1 MRCNVQN
8 IRENKVFSSYFFIYA
23 GIPHIKHIT
32 SHTCILAALVQ
43 LLLVREGIH
52 CGDDGQ
58 LYEASPVSHLR
69 RKEKKSEKTLLLS
82 RATAQSTSPRPS

>member
-1 MRCNVQN
+1 MTTRKLEGSSREALLAVLTLEPGVVRISPNVIHAMRCNVQN

-43 LLLVREGIH
+43 LLLVREGIGL
-52 CGDDGQ
+52 CIAPN
-58 LYEASPVSHLR
+58 E
-69 RKEKKSEKTLLLS
+69 
-82 RATAQSTSPRPS
+82 